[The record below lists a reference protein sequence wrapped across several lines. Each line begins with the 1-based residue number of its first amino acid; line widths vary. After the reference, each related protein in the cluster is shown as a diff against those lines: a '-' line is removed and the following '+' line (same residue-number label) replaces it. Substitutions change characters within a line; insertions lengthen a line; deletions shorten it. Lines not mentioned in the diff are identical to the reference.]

1 MPENKRTENF
11 FLYAQVAGIF
21 LAWGFVLSFGIVIVR
36 LLLLSIELKDA
47 PGFSVFISL
56 IAIPI
61 FVLLACIL
69 TYVFVGLRRHRIT
82 D

>member
-1 MPENKRTENF
+1 MPENKRTKNF
-11 FLYAQVAGIF
+11 FLSAQVAGIF
-21 LAWGFVLSFGIVIVR
+21 LVWGFVISFGIVIVR

-47 PGFSVFISL
+47 PGFSVVISL

-61 FVLLACIL
+61 FVLLAGIL